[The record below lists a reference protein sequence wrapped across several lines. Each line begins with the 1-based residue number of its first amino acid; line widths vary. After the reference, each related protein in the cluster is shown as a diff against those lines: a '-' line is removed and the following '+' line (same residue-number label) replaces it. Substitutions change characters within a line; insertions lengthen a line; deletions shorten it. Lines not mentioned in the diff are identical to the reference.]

1 MIYILNFL
9 TFFIILFALYK
20 VAKSLNFVDKP
31 NLRKIHSGEIP
42 LLGGIIIYLNL
53 FIYSFLFGFNDLERL
68 IFLTSGILV
77 ILGALDDYM
86 ILGIKFRLFAQL
98 LCSLVVIG
106 SGLLIQNIGAYMFIQ
121 NIEIGFLSV
130 LFTVFCI
137 MGLTNSFNFIDGLD
151 GLCSSTTII
160 SIISIF
166 LFAFFDNKID
176 QSFDFTFFIF
186 FILNLLFFIL
196 FNLSNSYKI
205 FLGDAGS
212 LFLGFYVSC
221 LLIYF
226 SQSNNNI
233 LHPVLTIWCVTLP
246 VYDIFSVTF
255 RRIINKKSPFNADR
269 THIHHFLLQVGFSQ
283 KKVLILICLLSIFLN
298 ALGFIIYLYLGP
310 MESITSF
317 FILMAIYI
325 YFKIKYFDKAKI

>member
-1 MIYILNFL
+1 
-9 TFFIILFALYK
+9 
-20 VAKSLNFVDKP
+20 
-31 NLRKIHSGEIP
+31 
-42 LLGGIIIYLNL
+42 
-53 FIYSFLFGFNDLERL
+53 
-68 IFLTSGILV
+68 
-77 ILGALDDYM
+77 
-86 ILGIKFRLFAQL
+86 
-98 LCSLVVIG
+98 
-106 SGLLIQNIGAYMFIQ
+106 
-121 NIEIGFLSV
+121 
-130 LFTVFCI
+130 

-196 FNLSNSYKI
+196 FNLSNSYMI

-283 KKVLILICLLSIFLN
+283 KKVLILI
-298 ALGFIIYLYLGP
+298 
-310 MESITSF
+310 
-317 FILMAIYI
+317 
-325 YFKIKYFDKAKI
+325 